1 MFELVLATN
10 NKGKIKEIKEIWKG
24 MNIKFYTLEDFEGM
38 LPVEESGETFE
49 ENAVK
54 KATEV
59 ARITGKL
66 TLADDSGLEVDVL
79 NNEPGVKSSRYAD
92 DNATDMENI
101 IKLLDKMK
109 DVPPERRGARFVCV
123 VALADKDKVIT
134 TVNGS
139 CEGVISKEPCGG
151 GGFGYDPI
159 FVRMDYGKTFA
170 ELDLE
175 VKNKISHRAR
185 ALEKIKLTLERMI
198 EKEKI

>member
-10 NKGKIKEIKEIWKG
+10 NKGKIKEIKQILGE
-24 MNIKFYTLEDFEGM
+24 MDIKFYTLEDFEGIP
-38 LPVEESGETFE
+38 PVEEGEETLE

-92 DNATDMENI
+92 DDATDMENV

-109 DVPPERRGARFVCV
+109 GFPPERRGARFVCV
-123 VALADKDKVIT
+123 IALADKDKVIT
-134 TVNGS
+134 TVSGS
-139 CEGVISKEPCGG
+139 CEGLISKEPRGG
-151 GGFGYDPI
+151 GGFGYDPV
-159 FVRMDYGKTFA
+159 FVRLEYGKTFA
-170 ELDLE
+170 ELGLE
-175 VKNKISHRAR
+175 VKNKIGHRAK

>member
-24 MNIKFYTLEDFEGM
+24 MNIKFYTLEDFEGI

-109 DVPPERRGARFVCV
+109 DVPPERRGSRFVCV

-151 GGFGYDPI
+151 SGFGYDPV